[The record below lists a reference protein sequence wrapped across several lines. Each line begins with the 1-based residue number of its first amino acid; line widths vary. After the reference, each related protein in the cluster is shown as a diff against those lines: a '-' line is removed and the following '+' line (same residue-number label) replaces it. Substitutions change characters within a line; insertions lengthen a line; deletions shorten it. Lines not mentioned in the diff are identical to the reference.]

1 MPIDGPTPV
10 EIAALTKS
18 LEDLR
23 NEREAQLKLRKEMA
37 SAADIEISTLKT
49 EIELLTEQAMTARN
63 NAIMLAELQA
73 NAKDGE
79 EAYRAELQLK
89 LEALKE
95 ADDKTGKYADQI
107 KILNDILNDTTANIK
122 DLVEKLKKE
131 QQQALRTSKSI
142 LKLKKNTEGLSTATS
157 GLLGDLTGATLQL
170 GKKGFGGALAKA
182 LTEGAGFTA
191 LLKDQ
196 AATFKKLNIVGNI
209 FANTINNVWELANLE
224 AGIRQATGAGEEMNE
239 VFIESY
245 KSTLLLGRQAID
257 VSEAIKTLSMNFVGF
272 TNLSETAQ
280 KRLTSLTT
288 TLKMYG
294 ISSSEVAT
302 TQDILQMSLQMS
314 AEEAESVQMEL
325 VSLAKALKV
334 PPGIITRDFKTAQNV
349 IGQFGKKGINVF
361 KGLSAQVKATGIEMS
376 SLIGIAEQF
385 DTFESAAE
393 HVGSLN
399 AIMGGDYFDTMTMVA
414 ATEDERIALLKQGV
428 AAMGK
433 SWESMGRFERK
444 AIMAA
449 AGIRDMTEA
458 NKMFGSS
465 IESVNARQ
473 IEAFNAGT
481 MGWDELTE
489 GAKGAMGATDKW
501 NAILGRMALIIQP
514 VIDGLMEFLDGL
526 LGFLEIA
533 TPVFEFFEGIIGF
546 FMGVLKPVFLATGA
560 LLGVVGALRALQFV
574 MMALTK
580 GPFGKVIL
588 GLTLIYELMKAIGM
602 VTDDA
607 SSSFGKMKA
616 PGWMPGSKAGLSGTP
631 APVGTPGIPGGAISN
646 ASQGANMAAQTQAA
660 STYAQAASPLAPAV
674 TSPAFGGD
682 VVVQLN
688 GNEIARLS
696 KDAVREQVRAFTS

>member
-1 MPIDGPTPV
+1 MPVDGPTPA

-37 SAADIEISTLKT
+37 SAADIEINTLKT

-73 NAKDGE
+73 NAKDDE
-79 EAYRAELQLK
+79 EAYRTELQLK
-89 LEALKE
+89 VEALKE

-107 KILNDILNDTTANIK
+107 RILNDILNDTTANTK
-122 DLVEKLKKE
+122 DLVEKFKKE
-131 QQQALRTSKSI
+131 QQQALRTSKAI
-142 LKLKKNTEGLSTATS
+142 LNLKKNTEGLSNATS
-157 GLLGDLTGATLQL
+157 GLLGDLTGMTLQL

-182 LTEGAGFTA
+182 LTEGASFKN
-191 LLKDQ
+191 LLGDMGEKLLD
-196 AATFKKLNIVGNI
+196 LNIVGNI
-209 FANTINNVWELANLE
+209 FANTFNNAWELADYE

-245 KSTLLLGRQAID
+245 KSTLLLGRKAVEVAGNTKALAQEFI
-257 VSEAIKTLSMNFVGF
+257 GF
-272 TNLSETAQ
+272 TNLSGDAQ
-280 KRLTSLTT
+280 RRLTSLTS
-288 TLKMYG
+288 TLDLYG
-294 ISSSEVAT
+294 ISSSDVAA

-314 AEEAESVQMEL
+314 AEEAESTQMEL

-334 PPGIITRDFKTAQNV
+334 PPSIITKDFKTAQNV
-349 IGQFGKKGINVF
+349 IGQFGKEGINVF

-444 AIMAA
+444 SIMAA

-465 IESVNARQ
+465 LESVNARQ
-473 IEAFNAGT
+473 IEAFNAGK
-481 MGWDELTE
+481 MGWDDLTE

-560 LLGVVGALRALQFV
+560 LLGLVGAFKALKFIT
-574 MMALTK
+574 MMLVK
-580 GPFGKVIL
+580 SGPIGWLIT
-588 GLTLIYELMKAIGM
+588 GLTLVYELMKAIGLT
-602 VTDDA
+602 TDDT
-607 SSSFGKMKA
+607 SSSLQNLKPPA
-616 PGWMPGSKAGLSGTP
+616 WLPGSKAATP
-631 APVGTPGIPGGAISN
+631 ATPTAVGTPGIPGGAIST
-646 ASQGANMAAQTQAA
+646 ASQGASVSRHQQIAMAAA
-660 STYAQAASPLAPAV
+660 SAPAPSPAV

-696 KDAVREQVRAFTS
+696 KDAVREQIRGYS